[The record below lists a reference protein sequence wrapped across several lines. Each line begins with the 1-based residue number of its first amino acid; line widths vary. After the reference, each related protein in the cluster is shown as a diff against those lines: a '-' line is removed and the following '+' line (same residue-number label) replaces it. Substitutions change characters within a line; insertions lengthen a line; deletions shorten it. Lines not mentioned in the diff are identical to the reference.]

1 MIICWHLPSTSTS
14 SSSLPPR
21 DPSNALSIIQPWTL
35 CAVSLRKP
43 AAGAGKTHWH
53 RGSMALT
60 TPVVANVT
68 FGEDI
73 SGGTARKR
81 CNGDTSAVTCCW
93 AALMRGLVLY
103 VCVSA
108 VCTLGIL
115 QNNGLFLALQMC
127 YSQNNVLNV
136 PLFNTNQ
143 QITPSSTCRARRIH
157 GAVQI
162 IVEMANILCD
172 CSDSPDADI
181 VST

>member
-1 MIICWHLPSTSTS
+1 
-14 SSSLPPR
+14 
-21 DPSNALSIIQPWTL
+21 
-35 CAVSLRKP
+35 
-43 AAGAGKTHWH
+43 
-53 RGSMALT
+53 
-60 TPVVANVT
+60 
-68 FGEDI
+68 
-73 SGGTARKR
+73 
-81 CNGDTSAVTCCW
+81 
-93 AALMRGLVLY
+93 MRGLVLY

-127 YSQNNVLNV
+127 YSQNNMLNV

-143 QITPSSTCRARRIH
+143 QITLSSTCRARRIH

-181 VST
+181 VSTYGFSTALTGLESRSSCRDQTLVQEDFKVHSLRRLVEADGEKKTSSLIKASQYYWNRNL